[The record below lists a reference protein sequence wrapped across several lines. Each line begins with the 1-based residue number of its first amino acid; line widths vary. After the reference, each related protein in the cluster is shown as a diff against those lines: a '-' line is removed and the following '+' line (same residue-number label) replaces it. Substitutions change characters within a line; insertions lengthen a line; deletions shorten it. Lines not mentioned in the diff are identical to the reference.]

1 MKLKIVN
8 LFVWCL
14 MIFFMLGPLRVLA
27 ETQDFYNAFKFVF
40 VLKTFI
46 LFVSSIIAFVAYS
59 VVVYVLLIKFYKRNK
74 GFVFGLII
82 ISIPVI
88 VFFRYVLQEI
98 VMLKIF
104 GFGNYVDNYGLMNYF
119 FDNLYYAIIYTTIG
133 IVFFFNQYSNY
144 VETKSNILLLKDKQA
159 RLFFLRSQLNPHFLF
174 NNLNSIYSLVSQNNV
189 NALSAI
195 EKVSNILRYSL
206 YQSEKK
212 VKVSQELDYIEDFIE
227 LQRQRHSFKLN
238 ILLEVADEVKSKH
251 IPPFIIIPFI
261 ENAFK
266 HGDLKNQP
274 VYFSVFMKGGQFCF
288 KAKNSVLKQQKDT
301 VGGIGIDNIKQRLM
315 LLYENKHSLI
325 INETETLFIVDL
337 KITI

>member
-1 MKLKIVN
+1 
-8 LFVWCL
+8 
-14 MIFFMLGPLRVLA
+14 MLGPLRILA

-40 VLKTFI
+40 ELKTFI

-74 GFVFGLII
+74 GFAFGLII
-82 ISIPVI
+82 ISIPLI

-174 NNLNSIYSLVSQNNV
+174 NNLNSIYSLVSQNDT

-195 EKVSNILRYSL
+195 EKLSNILRYSL

-212 VKVSQELDYIEDFIE
+212 VMVSQELNYIEDFIE
-227 LQRQRHSFKLN
+227 LQRQRHSFNLN
-238 ILLEVADEVKSKH
+238 IILEVTDEVKSKY

-274 VYFSVFMKGGQFCF
+274 VCFSVFMKGGQFCF
-288 KAKNSVLKQQKDT
+288 KAKNSILKQQKDI

-325 INETETLFIVDL
+325 INETETLFTVDL